1 MKVAPGRMGPLPL
14 VFSHEGGWPVAV
26 IPLAVNVIQHP
37 LPTARRCFRLG
48 QAIRKALRA
57 YPEDLK
63 VAIIGTGGMSHQLHG
78 ERFGHLNPEFDQR
91 WLDLIENDPER
102 LANMN
107 HRDIM
112 AAARAEA
119 GGLIMWLLMRG
130 AMTPKVPARRPHK
143 HPALATREGVVPR
156 P

>member
-102 LANMN
+102 LATRNTPN
-107 HRDIM
+107 NCPS
-112 AAARAEA
+112 ALPAA
-119 GGLIMWLLMRG
+119 GG
-130 AMTPKVPARRPHK
+130 PHVW
-143 HPALATREGVVPR
+143 PPPST
-156 P
+156 